1 MSNLEDPQVVLEAP
15 SEHTSLLH
23 STTHDSPTPH
33 HRKNPWYWPWDASY
47 WAAVPVIFL
56 TGLAYGPAFSFLTPM
71 VKELFCE
78 RGIPTYIPGHHRD
91 SLPSNDTLF
100 ADKDCDSAEY
110 SAAVAK
116 FTGITYSLSAII
128 VTMTVRFWSA
138 KSDSIGRKKAI
149 LIWTLVSFVSQSTP
163 IIIYYNK
170 GASLYLLWLA
180 AILEGAVGS
189 VTSLIALTH
198 AYASDVTG
206 ADERTVVFGRVIAAW
221 YTGMG
226 IGSAVGG
233 RIVKRYGVVSVFWW
247 VPAMFLLDS
256 LYVCLIP
263 ESLSKK
269 AMRKSRS
276 AQLSGA
282 TLVPVS
288 EADVHTQS
296 SSDKTSTNWFDRMVV
311 KRLVPD
317 QMPNRLGGKYSLLL
331 LMVTAFLALMAI
343 MGAVFQVSN
352 YLLFRFKWSLTQI
365 SYVGVIQGLSRL
377 VSLTLLLPLVKRFS
391 PSEPVASIHFDL
403 KIVVMGLVVEALT
416 MLLYGV
422 TTVGEGF
429 YVGGATGS
437 IGTLFFPALRGIL
450 SQSVTPDLIGQALGT
465 LAMFESFSTVLAP
478 LVGSWVY
485 AGTLETWPSAV
496 FYAAAF
502 ATFLSALLAVFV
514 FISHKRSMH

>member
-1 MSNLEDPQVVLEAP
+1 MSNLEDPQVTLEAP
-15 SEHTSLLH
+15 SEHSSLLH
-23 STTHDSPTPH
+23 STTHSSPKPPH
-33 HRKNPWYWPWDASY
+33 NKNPWYWPWDASY

-56 TGLAYGPAFSFLTPM
+56 AGMAYGPGLSFLAPL

-91 SLPSNDTLF
+91 SLPSNDTMLN
-100 ADKDCDSAEY
+100 KDCDSAEY

-116 FTGITYSLSAII
+116 FIGITYSMSAII

-149 LIWTLVSFVSQSTP
+149 LIWMLVSFVSQSTP
-163 IIIYYNK
+163 VVIYYNK
-170 GASLYLLWLA
+170 GASVYWLWLA
-180 AILEGAVGS
+180 AIVEGAVGS

-198 AYASDVTG
+198 AYASDVTES
-206 ADERTVVFGRVIAAW
+206 DERTVVFGRVIAAW

-226 IGSAVGG
+226 IGSAVGSQ
-233 RIVKRYGVVSVFWW
+233 IVKKYGVVSVFWW
-247 VPAMFLLDS
+247 MPTMFLLDAF
-256 LYVCLIP
+256 YVCLIP

-269 AMRKSRS
+269 AMLKSRS

-282 TLVPVS
+282 TLVTVS
-288 EADVHTQS
+288 ESDVHTQS
-296 SSDKTSTNWFDRMVV
+296 SSDKTSSNWFDRMVV

-331 LMVTAFLALMAI
+331 LMITPSLALTAI
-343 MGAVFQVSN
+343 MGAVFQISN
-352 YLLFRFKWSLTQI
+352 YLQFRFKWSLSRI

-377 VSLTLLLPLVKRFS
+377 VTLTLLLPLIKRFS
-391 PSEPVASIHFDL
+391 PSEPIASIHFDL
-403 KIVVMGLVVEALT
+403 KIVVMGLMVEALT

-422 TTVGEGF
+422 TTIGEGF

-437 IGTLFFPALRGIL
+437 IGTLFFPALRGVL
-450 SQSVTPDLIGQALGT
+450 SLSVTPDLVGRVLGT
-465 LAMFESFSTVLAP
+465 LAMFESFATVLAP
-478 LVGSWVY
+478 LIGSWVY
-485 AGTLETWPSAV
+485 AGTLGTCPPAV

-502 ATFLSALLAVFV
+502 VTFLSALLAAFV
-514 FISHKRSMH
+514 FISHKRSMR